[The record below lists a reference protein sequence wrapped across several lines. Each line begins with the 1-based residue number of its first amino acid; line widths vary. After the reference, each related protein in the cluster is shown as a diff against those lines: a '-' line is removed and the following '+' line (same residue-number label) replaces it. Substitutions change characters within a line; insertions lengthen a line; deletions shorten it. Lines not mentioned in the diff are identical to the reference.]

1 MDAPKMI
8 PGEKF
13 GQWLRTYRWPIFFS
27 ILYLTLIPIRDF
39 WSPDEPDFAQA
50 VREMIEKK
58 NGYSLISMDSFIPRS
73 PFYFIG

>member
-1 MDAPKMI
+1 MDAPKPI

-50 VREMIEKK
+50 VREMIE
-58 NGYSLISMDSFIPRS
+58 
-73 PFYFIG
+73 